1 MASMGSSVKRGLAVV
16 FVVVVLAAAGVAAAW
31 RLAGPAI
38 VEGRITRA
46 LEEQGIAVAALTV
59 ESVGLDRTVL
69 SDVELDLAGGL
80 GLDRIE
86 AQYRLGGLIGE
97 RRIERLDLSGIRVD
111 LMNSAGAQRQPS
123 AGVPTALPVLP
134 VGRIVMQDSAIS
146 LATPVGAV
154 ALAVDL
160 EALPD
165 AEGGLTLSGEAM
177 LRADAGEARIP
188 FTAAVMP
195 SGAFEASL
203 ATRAGRVSW
212 RGAALDLGEGGVDLA
227 GTLAGLDRM
236 DATLAGELGMPGG
249 STAALI
255 LSGQLSGDSGA
266 FNATAQ
272 SIDGD
277 QRVTFNAD
285 LRRWRAD
292 ASPVDLSIRAD
303 LPLLT
308 ELLAL
313 GGLDAPSMGGVL
325 EAGLAGDLARGGAAV
340 LSFDGSLRI
349 DAALQPEASDG
360 STMIDLETD
369 LTLERIGTGWSMQV
383 AGPYAVAGPDGRVS
397 GAVELSASADRAG
410 DGLAGRV
417 AGDVSASGSLAEVL
431 EVSGATAELSA
442 GFRQD
447 VGRWHVVP
455 DGCMPIA
462 IEGMAIGGRLTA
474 PEGATACL
482 SALPDRP
489 LVAFG
494 AGDPSL
500 ALELRADPMA
510 AILDEG
516 TPDGFRLQVS
526 LPSMAVSA
534 DRLGRAGQS
543 AKIAISG
550 AAVQVPEPGI
560 GFERVDL
567 TLSADGASKPSIDAR
582 LDAAT
587 VLSLQAPAWFAPL
600 TLSGDGEM
608 DGAGLLA
615 FRGTVLGPA
624 SVTAKVEGQH
634 DPQSGAG
641 RMTLRLDPVSFAPGI
656 RQPVDLAP
664 VLAATPIGEVT
675 GSVAGGA
682 RMTWG
687 TGIASS
693 GELDLEDVTLAVA
706 GVTIRSIDGRL
717 SADSLFPLNLPDGQL
732 LALGGA
738 DLGVSLE
745 DGALAFG
752 LSDGDRL
759 SVQGMGFGLAGGS
772 LAVAPFQARLGDRE
786 LPLVVTLQGV
796 DLARLSEQFAVEDL
810 TVTGHM
816 DGRVPLRLIG
826 DTISIENGVLET
838 TEGGVIRYV
847 AALPFGQ
854 PGEGGVALLL
864 SAVRNFQYEAMRAT
878 LNGRTGEDLDVAIR
892 LTGANPEV
900 YDGFPIALNVNL
912 SGALDQILLSG
923 LRSLAI
929 ADQTGRILRGE

>member
-1 MASMGSSVKRGLAVV
+1 MGRAVRRGLAAVLAA
-16 FVVVVLAAAGVAAAW
+16 VVLAVVGAAVAW

-59 ESVGLDRTVL
+59 DSVGLERTVL

-80 GLDRIE
+80 ALDRIE
-86 AQYRLGGLIGE
+86 AHYRLGELIGD

-111 LMNSAGAQRQPS
+111 LMTAAGAPRQPTTGGD
-123 AGVPTALPVLP
+123 ATLPVLP

-146 LATPVGAV
+146 LASPVGTV

-212 RGAALDLGEGGVDLA
+212 RGATLDVGDGSVDLA
-227 GTLAGLDRM
+227 GTRAGLDRI
-236 DATLAGELGMPGG
+236 DATLAGEFGMPGG
-249 STAALI
+249 KTAALT
-255 LSGQLSGDSGA
+255 LTGQLSDDTGA
-266 FNATAQ
+266 ISAMAE
-272 SIDGD
+272 SIGGD
-277 QRVTFNAD
+277 QRVT
-285 LRRWRAD
+285 LSAD
-292 ASPVDLSIRAD
+292 ASRRSASSSPVDLSIRAD

-313 GGLDAPSMGGVL
+313 VGLEAPSLDGAL
-325 EAGLAGDLARGGAAV
+325 QAGLVGEFTPGDAGEP
-340 LSFDGSLRI
+340 SFEGRLHI
-349 DAALQPEASDG
+349 DAALQPEAPDEPTTIAIESD
-360 STMIDLETD
+360 LA
-369 LTLERIGTGWSMQV
+369 LARIGTGWSMQV
-383 AGPYAVAGPDGRVS
+383 AGPYAVAGRDGRVS

-417 AGDVSASGSLAEVL
+417 AGDVSASGSLAELL
-431 EVSGATAELSA
+431 EISGATAELSA
-442 GFRQD
+442 GFRQHD
-447 VGRWHVVP
+447 GRWRVMP

-462 IEGMAIGGRLTA
+462 IEGMAIGGRLAA

-489 LVAFG
+489 LIAFG

-500 ALELRADPMA
+500 AFEVRADPMTA
-510 AILDEG
+510 VLDEG

-526 LPSMAVSA
+526 LPSMTVSA
-534 DRLGRAGQS
+534 DRLGRPGQS

-550 AAVQVPEPGI
+550 AAVQVPMPGI
-560 GFERVDL
+560 GFEGVDL
-567 TLSADGASKPSIDAR
+567 TLSADGVSEPSIDAR

-600 TLSGDGEM
+600 TLSGDAEM
-608 DGAGLLA
+608 DDAGFLA

-624 SVTAKVEGQH
+624 SVAAKVEGRH

-641 RMTLRLDPVSFAPGI
+641 RMALRLDPVSFAPGI
-656 RQPVDLAP
+656 RQPVDLSP

-675 GSVAGGA
+675 GSVAGRA
-682 RMTWG
+682 RMAWG
-687 TGIASS
+687 TGIVSS
-693 GELDLEDVTLAVA
+693 GELDLEDVTLAVS

-717 SADSLFPLNLPDGQL
+717 NADSLFPLNLPDGQL

-786 LPLVVTLQGV
+786 LPLVLTLQGV

-816 DGRVPLRLIG
+816 DGRVPLRLID
-826 DTISIENGVLET
+826 DTISIENGVLES

-864 SAVRNFQYEAMRAT
+864 SAVRNFQYEAIRAT